1 MNPDDMNALG
11 LNPMDKVDLTS
22 HYAEREIT
30 AEQWKV
36 VPYEI
41 PKGNLD
47 TYFPE
52 ANVLVP
58 LDSVAEGSNTPTSK
72 WVEVSIK
79 AHQS

>member
-41 PKGNLD
+41 PKGNLA

-58 LDSVAEGSNTPTSK
+58 LDSVAEGSNTPPSK

>member
-1 MNPDDMNALG
+1 MNRIDMTEMG
-11 LNPMDKVDLTS
+11 IESGDEVDLTS
-22 HYAEREIT
+22 HFAGDSIH
-30 AEQWKV
+30 APAWKV

-41 PKGNLD
+41 PRGNLC

-72 WVEVSIK
+72 SVAVTVSIP
-79 AHQS
+79 